1 MTGTF
6 WIQFRGEY
14 GILLIFFG
22 EYICR
27 AFFFETSWGVST
39 NPSEKNM
46 IVNLDHLP
54 QKRVVYIK
62 KHVRIHHWSEKL
74 RKPWLFQCFKI
85 ISILGI
91 GSQQITNHECI
102 QSYEWTQGYAASF
115 AKNSLMAI
123 LYPNI
128 RTNKQTKNIQGP
140 FAQYGIPQQKPWKLL
155 TCPFVQKIC
164 TAPTIR
170 CFPTSPNHSQLIK
183 KIPLHPN
190 YQQIYPYLKNGW
202 GWKRTSFLLGTPAYF

>member
-39 NPSEKNM
+39 NPSEKKHDRQLGSSPPKTGLFTLKNM
-46 IVNLDHLP
+46 
-54 QKRVVYIK
+54 
-62 KHVRIHHWSEKL
+62 VRIHHWSEKHA
-74 RKPWLFQCFKI
+74 KTMAVFQCFKI

-91 GSQQITNHECI
+91 GSQRITNHECI
-102 QSYEWTQGYAASF
+102 QSYRWTQGYAASF

-123 LYPNI
+123 LYPNNP
-128 RTNKQTKNIQGP
+128 NKQTKNIQGP

-155 TCPFVQKIC
+155 TFPFVQKNMYC
-164 TAPTIR
+164 
-170 CFPTSPNHSQLIK
+170 SN
-183 KIPLHPN
+183 
-190 YQQIYPYLKNGW
+190 
-202 GWKRTSFLLGTPAYF
+202 